1 MGFFKNIGKALGNV
15 AKAVSKVVSNIVST
29 SVGKVGATLAAVLAA
44 PLTGGLSLLSIPR
57 ILKKEAENA
66 KLATPTDSD
75 VVTPPP
81 TKPIQPA
88 VVQPA
93 PVIEPVIAIVPDYPT
108 DAVAITPPKK
118 TDVTL
123 YGYYKDINKI
133 TIPVDVDLDNVI
145 VVPNTTFPYIVR
157 FTNYR
162 NAIGRR
168 YVSEYTYLN
177 LVQNFQTNLG
187 KIISDMDFENGNYS
201 YITLDWKKFDNLIVN
216 RTEVAKKEGGIVKPV
231 LSPEFLLQWLEG
243 NKLTYLLDYSYVIP
257 KGVKTIGDLDPAKE
271 DRESS
276 VSKAFVLPD
285 DTRQKKLEMILSIIA
300 GGAAFYGIAQ
310 SALGNIKSRF
320 DQAKGMVGSLKNTA
334 EGLQDRFNDVQGQLN
349 KDALEGK
356 VNQLSDAAGNL
367 KSSVKSKIPR
377 VKAQLK
383 QEIEEKKK
391 KLKRKPKDPKA
402 KKKFTLQNF
411 ELPSLPPIPQPP
423 TLPDANSIG
432 NLAGVPT
439 TPDAAL
445 AVSGLNSNSVSS
457 IVNSTNIETPSL
469 PSLPTSTSISTST
482 STSTST
488 SFSSTTTN
496 STSNTA
502 GTNLQLTKYQTNATV
517 GYGVGKSQSESMARQ
532 IASFQARQDLAK
544 KLNKS
549 TISAGEFD
557 SKTYL
562 LNGNIY
568 QVEVALKEN

>member
-1 MGFFKNIGKALGNV
+1 MRTAEDIASDFGYGSRRTTDALLANSND
-15 AKAVSKVVSNIVST
+15 AIVSNESDVAILPLVRPAP
-29 SVGKVGATLAAVLAA
+29 ATTTPQIAA
-44 PLTGGLSLLSIPR
+44 P
-57 ILKKEAENA
+57 
-66 KLATPTDSD
+66 
-75 VVTPPP
+75 
-81 TKPIQPA
+81 A
-88 VVQPA
+88 V
-93 PVIEPVIAIVPDYPT
+93 EPVIAIVPNYPT
-108 DAVAITPPKK
+108 DTVSITPPKK

-123 YGYYKDINKI
+123 YGYYRDINKI

-157 FTNYR
+157 FTNYS
-162 NAIGRR
+162 NAAGRR

-177 LVQNFQTNLG
+177 LIQNFQTNLG

-216 RTEVAKKEGGIVKPV
+216 RTEVAKKDGGVVKSA

-257 KGVKTIGDLDPAKE
+257 KGVKTIGDLEPATE
-271 DRESS
+271 DRESD

-320 DQAKGMVGSLKNTA
+320 DQVKGMVGSLKNTA
-334 EGLQDRFNDVQGQLN
+334 EGLQDRFNDVQEQLN

-377 VKAQLK
+377 IKAQLK

-445 AVSGLNSNSVSS
+445 AASGLNSNSVSS
-457 IVNSTNIETPSL
+457 IVNSTNIEVPSL
-469 PSLPTSTSISTST
+469 PSLPTSTSTSTSTTST
-482 STSTST
+482 STST
-488 SFSSTTTN
+488 TTN
-496 STSNTA
+496 SSTNNTA

-517 GYGVGKSQSESMARQ
+517 GYGVGKSQDENMARQ
-532 IASFQARQDLAK
+532 IANFQATQDLAK

-549 TISAGEFD
+549 RLVGAGEFD

-568 QVEVALKEN
+568 QVEVAIREN

>member
-1 MGFFKNIGKALGNV
+1 MRTAEDIASDFGYGSRRTTDALITPSNNMSEPTQPGVIQNLFRRR
-15 AKAVSKVVSNIVST
+15 AGVV
-29 SVGKVGATLAAVLAA
+29 
-44 PLTGGLSLLSIPR
+44 PP
-57 ILKKEAENA
+57 
-66 KLATPTDSD
+66 TPVD
-75 VVTPPP
+75 VVPPP
-81 TKPIQPA
+81 
-88 VVQPA
+88 
-93 PVIEPVIAIVPDYPT
+93 PVEVIAKPAIAIAPNYPT
-108 DAVAITPPKK
+108 DTVSITPPKK
-118 TDVTL
+118 TEVTL
-123 YGYYKDINKI
+123 YGYYRDINKI

-157 FTNYR
+157 FTNYS
-162 NAIGRR
+162 NAAGRR

-177 LVQNFQTNLG
+177 LIQNFQTNLG
-187 KIISDMDFENGNYS
+187 KIISDLDFENGNYS
-201 YITLDWKKFDNLIVN
+201 YVTLDWKKFDNLIVN
-216 RTEVAKKEGGIVKPV
+216 RTEAAKKEGGIVKPT

-257 KGVKTIGDLDPAKE
+257 KGVKTIGDLEPAKE
-271 DRESS
+271 DKESS

-285 DTRQKKLEMILSIIA
+285 DTRQKKLEMVLSIIA

-320 DQAKGMVGSLKNTA
+320 DQAKGMVGNLKNTA

-356 VNQLSDAAGNL
+356 INQLSDAAGNL

-377 VKAQLK
+377 IKAQLK

-391 KLKRKPKDPKA
+391 KLKKKPKDPKA

-411 ELPSLPPIPQPP
+411 ELPSLPPLPQPP
-423 TLPDANSIG
+423 TIPDANSIG

-439 TPDAAL
+439 TADAAL
-445 AVSGLNSNSVSS
+445 AQTGLNSNSVSS
-457 IVNSTNIETPSL
+457 IVNATNIEVPSL
-469 PSLPTSTSISTST
+469 PSLPSSTSIST

-496 STSNTA
+496 SSTNNSAA
-502 GTNLQLTKYQTNATV
+502 GTNLQLTQYQTNATV
-517 GYGVGKSQSESMARQ
+517 GYGVGKSQNMDMARQ
-532 IASFQARQDLAK
+532 IASFQATQDLAK

-549 TISAGEFD
+549 RLVNTSEFD

-568 QVEVALKEN
+568 QVEVVLKEN

>member
-1 MGFFKNIGKALGNV
+1 
-15 AKAVSKVVSNIVST
+15 
-29 SVGKVGATLAAVLAA
+29 
-44 PLTGGLSLLSIPR
+44 
-57 ILKKEAENA
+57 
-66 KLATPTDSD
+66 
-75 VVTPPP
+75 
-81 TKPIQPA
+81 
-88 VVQPA
+88 
-93 PVIEPVIAIVPDYPT
+93 
-108 DAVAITPPKK
+108 
-118 TDVTL
+118 
-123 YGYYKDINKI
+123 
-133 TIPVDVDLDNVI
+133 
-145 VVPNTTFPYIVR
+145 
-157 FTNYR
+157 
-162 NAIGRR
+162 
-168 YVSEYTYLN
+168 
-177 LVQNFQTNLG
+177 
-187 KIISDMDFENGNYS
+187 
-201 YITLDWKKFDNLIVN
+201 
-216 RTEVAKKEGGIVKPV
+216 
-231 LSPEFLLQWLEG
+231 
-243 NKLTYLLDYSYVIP
+243 
-257 KGVKTIGDLDPAKE
+257 
-271 DRESS
+271 
-276 VSKAFVLPD
+276 
-285 DTRQKKLEMILSIIA
+285 LSIIA

-320 DQAKGMVGSLKNTA
+320 DQAKGMVGNLKNTA
-334 EGLQDRFNDVQGQLN
+334 EGLKDRFNDVQGQLN

-377 VKAQLK
+377 IKAQLK

-445 AVSGLNSNSVSS
+445 AASGLNSNSVSS
-457 IVNSTNIETPSL
+457 IVNSTNIEVPTL
-469 PSLPTSTSISTST
+469 PSLSTST

-496 STSNTA
+496 SSTNNTA

-517 GYGVGKSQSESMARQ
+517 GYGVGKSQDENMARQ
-532 IASFQARQDLAK
+532 IANFQATQDLAK

-549 TISAGEFD
+549 RLIGAGEFD

-568 QVEVALKEN
+568 QVEVAIREN

>member
-1 MGFFKNIGKALGNV
+1 MRTAKDIASDFGYGSRRTTDALLTN
-15 AKAVSKVVSNIVST
+15 SNDVIVST
-29 SVGKVGATLAAVLAA
+29 
-44 PLTGGLSLLSIPR
+44 
-57 ILKKEAENA
+57 E
-66 KLATPTDSD
+66 SD
-75 VVTPPP
+75 VTPQPLIRPKPPVSITQPVTP
-81 TKPIQPA
+81 A
-88 VVQPA
+88 V
-93 PVIEPVIAIVPDYPT
+93 EPVIAVVPDYPT
-108 DAVAITPPKK
+108 DTVAIAPPKK

-123 YGYYKDINKI
+123 YGYYRDINKI

-157 FTNYR
+157 FTNYS
-162 NAIGRR
+162 NAAGRR

-216 RTEVAKKEGGIVKPV
+216 RTEVAKKDGGVVKSA

-257 KGVKTIGDLDPAKE
+257 KGVKTIGDLEPAKE
-271 DRESS
+271 DKESN
-276 VSKAFVLPD
+276 VSKAFILPD

-320 DQAKGMVGSLKNTA
+320 DQAKGMVGNLKNTA
-334 EGLQDRFNDVQGQLN
+334 EGLKDRFNDVQGQLN

-377 VKAQLK
+377 IKAQLK

-445 AVSGLNSNSVSS
+445 AASGLNSNSVSS
-457 IVNSTNIETPSL
+457 IVNSTNIEVPTLPSL
-469 PSLPTSTSISTST
+469 PSLSTST

-496 STSNTA
+496 SSTNNTA

-517 GYGVGKSQSESMARQ
+517 GYGVGKSQDENMARQ
-532 IASFQARQDLAK
+532 IANFQATQDLAK

-549 TISAGEFD
+549 RLIGAGEFD

-568 QVEVALKEN
+568 QVEVAIREN

>member
-1 MGFFKNIGKALGNV
+1 MRTAKDIASDFGYGSRRTTDALLTNSSDV
-15 AKAVSKVVSNIVST
+15 IVST
-29 SVGKVGATLAAVLAA
+29 
-44 PLTGGLSLLSIPR
+44 
-57 ILKKEAENA
+57 E
-66 KLATPTDSD
+66 SD
-75 VVTPPP
+75 VTPQPLIRPKPPVSITQPVTP
-81 TKPIQPA
+81 A
-88 VVQPA
+88 V
-93 PVIEPVIAIVPDYPT
+93 EPVIAVVPDYPT
-108 DAVAITPPKK
+108 DTVAIAPPKK

-123 YGYYKDINKI
+123 YGYYRDINKI

-157 FTNYR
+157 FTNYS
-162 NAIGRR
+162 NAAGRR

-216 RTEVAKKEGGIVKPV
+216 RTEVAKKDGGVVKSA

-257 KGVKTIGDLDPAKE
+257 KGVKTIGDLEPAKE
-271 DRESS
+271 DKESN
-276 VSKAFVLPD
+276 VSKAFILPD

-320 DQAKGMVGSLKNTA
+320 DQAKGMVGNLKNTA
-334 EGLQDRFNDVQGQLN
+334 EGLKDRFNDVQGQLN

-377 VKAQLK
+377 IKAQLK

-445 AVSGLNSNSVSS
+445 AASGLNSNSVSS
-457 IVNSTNIETPSL
+457 IVNSTNIEVPTL
-469 PSLPTSTSISTST
+469 PSLSTST

-496 STSNTA
+496 SSTNNTA

-517 GYGVGKSQSESMARQ
+517 GYGVGKSQDENMARQ
-532 IASFQARQDLAK
+532 IANFQATQDLAK

-549 TISAGEFD
+549 RLIGAGEFD

-568 QVEVALKEN
+568 QVEVAIREN